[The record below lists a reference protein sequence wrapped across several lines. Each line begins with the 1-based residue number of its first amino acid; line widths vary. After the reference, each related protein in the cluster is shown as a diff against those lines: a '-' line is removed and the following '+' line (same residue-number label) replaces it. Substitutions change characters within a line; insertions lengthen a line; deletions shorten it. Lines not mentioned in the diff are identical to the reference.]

1 MAIDESTRD
10 IIMTIH
16 TVAKRRVTSAAAGE
30 DMEAVPVQ
38 ENMAYATVVPVK
50 RNECYSTVL
59 RPLTT
64 TTRHT
69 DTNPDSG
76 YEFIAL

>member
-1 MAIDESTRD
+1 
-10 IIMTIH
+10 MTMY
-16 TVAKRRVTSAAAGE
+16 TVPKRRVTSAAGE

-38 ENMAYATVVPVK
+38 GNMAYVTVVPVK

-59 RPLTT
+59 RPLTA

-69 DTNPDSG
+69 ETNPDSG
-76 YEFIAL
+76 YAL

>member
-1 MAIDESTRD
+1 M
-10 IIMTIH
+10 IMH
-16 TVAKRRVTSAAAGE
+16 TVPKRRVTSTAGGE

-38 ENMAYATVVPVK
+38 RNMAYATVVPVK

-59 RPLTT
+59 RPLTA
-64 TTRHT
+64 TTRRT

>member
-1 MAIDESTRD
+1 
-10 IIMTIH
+10 MTMH
-16 TVAKRRVTSAAAGE
+16 TVPKRCVTSAAGE

-38 ENMAYATVVPVK
+38 ENMAYVTVVPMK

-59 RPLTT
+59 RPLTA

-69 DTNPDSG
+69 ETNPDSG

>member
-1 MAIDESTRD
+1 MA
-10 IIMTIH
+10 MH
-16 TVAKRRVTSAAAGE
+16 TVAKRCVTSTAAGE

-59 RPLTT
+59 RPLTA
-64 TTRHT
+64 TTRNTET
-69 DTNPDSG
+69 DPDSS
-76 YEFIAL
+76 YELTVYHKNY

>member
-1 MAIDESTRD
+1 M
-10 IIMTIH
+10 IMH

-30 DMEAVPVQ
+30 AVPVQ
-38 ENMAYATVVPVK
+38 GNMAYATVVPVK

-69 DTNPDSG
+69 ETNPDSG